1 MNLIVLLLCSTMIK
15 HYEITACE
23 IDLNAL
29 SDCLTR
35 IEERL
40 IKLESLS
47 RIDVGSNSN
56 EQLLTRNEVARYF
69 KVNISTVR
77 NWTKQGILT
86 KYGVGDRVYY
96 KKNEVEAV
104 LVKL

>member
-1 MNLIVLLLCSTMIK
+1 MIK
-15 HYEITACE
+15 HYEIKACE

-40 IKLESLS
+40 IKLESQ
-47 RIDVGSNSN
+47 SNVDISSISN
-56 EQLLTRNEVARYF
+56 EELLTRNEVANYF